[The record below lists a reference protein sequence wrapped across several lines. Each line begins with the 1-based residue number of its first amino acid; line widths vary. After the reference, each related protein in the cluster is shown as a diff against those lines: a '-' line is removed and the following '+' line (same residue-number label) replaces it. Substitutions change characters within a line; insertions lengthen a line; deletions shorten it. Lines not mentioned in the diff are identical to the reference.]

1 MRLKPVESSA
11 ASDATA
17 SARGEIRRLHR
28 APEPEVLKPLLKD
41 AALTGDSRRRVE
53 ERALAMLKELRA
65 AQSSG
70 WVNQFLQEYRLNT
83 SEGIALL
90 SLAEAFLRVPD
101 PETADQLIA
110 DKLGNADWRA
120 HKGRSHSTLVNSAT
134 WGLVIGRA
142 LVSETEQA
150 SALKRLI
157 GRVGEPFVRQA
168 VGAAMRLM
176 GEIFVM
182 GRTIDEAIRR
192 MDRRENAG
200 FTASFDMLGEAARTF
215 PDAERYFASYEGA
228 IRAVGKVAKR
238 GHSISVKLS
247 ALHPRYEVAQYE
259 TCVPSLI
266 EQVEALAM
274 LAKASDIAFT
284 IDAEESER
292 LEMSLDIIEAVAGL
306 PPLRGWEGLGMAVQA
321 YGKRC
326 RPTIAWAD
334 AVGAATGRRIAVRLV
349 KGAYW
354 DSEIKRTQ
362 EQGFADYP
370 LFTRKAATDV
380 SYLAC
385 AKDMLGAKNIFS
397 AFATHNALTVAT
409 LLEWAGPSRDFEFQR
424 LHGMGEGLYEPLV
437 REQGYRT
444 RIYAPV
450 GGHRDLLAYLVR
462 RLLEN
467 GANSSFVHQLADERL
482 SDADILADPVAKIA
496 AVGGTRHPAIPLP
509 KDLFEPV
516 RGNSRG
522 IDLNDRV
529 ELERIAVVVSGNP
542 FAPSEVEGPSRAK
555 PRAVLGSARRGV
567 STSLDTNGHRLT
579 GESSEAPP
587 VTSTGEGAAQCAA
600 EAKAMV
606 ARALTAFPAWD
617 ARPVE
622 ARAACLDR
630 LADLLEQERDA
641 LMRLCVQ
648 EAKKTIPD
656 ALAEVREAV
665 DFCRYYANEARR
677 GLQPVEL
684 PGPTGER
691 NILRMAGRG
700 AWVCIAPW
708 NFPLAILLGQVTAAL
723 VAGNAVIAKPA
734 PQTPEIAAYAVGLAH
749 GAGIPEDALI
759 LAPGG
764 PDMGAALVEDSRIAG
779 IAFTGSTATAK
790 RIARELLSDD
800 ERPIIPFIAETG
812 GINAMIVDS
821 TALPEQ
827 VVVDVVTSAFRSA
840 GQRCSALR
848 VLLLQEEIAERTLE
862 MLAGAMDTLI
872 VGDPADPR
880 TDVGPV
886 IDEGA
891 YARLMAHREETRADW
906 IHTVGI
912 SKPLPFRGGEEP
924 GAAGRRGG
932 AGPTDKPHPNPSPEG
947 EGLFV
952 PPTLIRVARVEDV
965 RREWFGPLL
974 HVATWKA
981 GQLAETVERVNRS
994 GFGLTM
1000 GLHSRIARAAETV
1013 EETATVGNLYVN
1025 RSMIGAIVGSQ
1036 PFGGEGLSGTGPKAG
1051 GPHYLP
1057 RFCAERVTST
1067 DTTSAGG
1074 NATLLSLEDVGL

>member
-1 MRLKPVESSA
+1 MRLKPVPA
-11 ASDATA
+11 DATA
-17 SARGEIRRLHR
+17 SARAELRRLHR
-28 APEPEVLKPLLKD
+28 APEPEVLGPLLRD
-41 AALTGDSRRRVE
+41 AALDPDSRRAVE
-53 ERALAMLKELRA
+53 SRALAMLAELRA

-120 HKGRSHSTLVNSAT
+120 HKGKSHSTLVNSAT

-150 SALKRLI
+150 SALKRLFA
-157 GRVGEPFVRQA
+157 RMGEPFVRQA

-182 GRTIDEAIRR
+182 GRTIEEAIKR
-192 MDRRENAG
+192 MQKRENAG

-215 PDAERYFASYEGA
+215 PDAERYFRSYEDA

-247 ALHPRYEVAQYE
+247 ALHPRYEVAQYDR
-259 TCVPSLI
+259 CVPSLV
-266 EQVEALAM
+266 EQVEALAL
-274 LAKASDIAFT
+274 LAKKSDIAFT

-306 PPLRGWEGLGMAVQA
+306 PSLKGWDGLGMAIQA

-326 RPTIAWAD
+326 RPTVAWAD
-334 AVGAATGRRIAVRLV
+334 AIGAATGRRIAVRLV

-362 EQGFADYP
+362 EQGLSDYP
-370 LFTRKAATDV
+370 LFTRKASTDV

-385 AKDMLGAKNIFS
+385 ARDMLAARNIYP

-424 LHGMGEGLYEPLV
+424 LHGMGEGLYEKLV
-437 REQGYRT
+437 REQGYKT

-467 GANSSFVHQLADERL
+467 GANSSFVHQLADETL
-482 SDADILADPVAKIA
+482 SDSDLLADPVARIA
-496 AVGGTRHPAIPLP
+496 AVGGTRHPSIPLP
-509 KDLFEPV
+509 RDLFEPT
-516 RGNSRG
+516 RGNSQGLDLADRAELARVTEAVGAKPLPFRG
-522 IDLNDRV
+522 GVGVGTVGEN
-529 ELERIAVVVSGNP
+529 SHP
-542 FAPSEVEGPSRAK
+542 APSTYTGPTPNPSPEGEGLK
-555 PRAVLGSARRGV
+555 PAI
-567 STSLDTNGHRLT
+567 
-579 GESSEAPP
+579 
-587 VTSTGEGAAQCAA
+587 TSTGEGADQCKA
-600 EAKAMV
+600 EAQNMV
-606 ARALTAFPAWD
+606 SRALAAFPAWD
-617 ARPVE
+617 SRSVE
-622 ARAACLDR
+622 DRAACLDR

-641 LMRLCVQ
+641 LMRICVQ

-665 DFCRYYANEARR
+665 DFCRYYANQARS

-691 NILRMAGRG
+691 NVLRMAGRG
-700 AWVCIAPW
+700 VWVCIAPW
-708 NFPLAILLGQVTAAL
+708 NFPLAIFLGQVTAAL
-723 VAGNAVIAKPA
+723 VAGNSVVAKPA

-749 GAGIPEDALI
+749 GAGIPEDVLV

-827 VVVDVVTSAFRSA
+827 VVIDVVTSAFRSA

-848 VLLLQEEIAERTLE
+848 LLLLQEEIAERTLE
-862 MLAGAMDTLI
+862 MLTGAMDTLV
-872 VGDPADPR
+872 VGDPADPA

-886 IDEGA
+886 IDQGA
-891 YARLMAHREETRADW
+891 YDRLMAHREETRAQW
-906 IHTVGI
+906 VHTIPAPGGR
-912 SKPLPFRGGEEP
+912 SSRAKSRGAGTDSSGAPLDFARDERGGGE
-924 GAAGRRGG
+924 
-932 AGPTDKPHPNPSPEG
+932 GPDA
-947 EGLFV
+947 GLFV
-952 PPTLIRVARVEDV
+952 PPTLIRIDRVEDLKK
-965 RREWFGPLL
+965 EWFGPLL
-974 HVATWKA
+974 HVATWKS

-1013 EETATVGNLYVN
+1013 EESATVGNLYVN

>member
-1 MRLKPVESSA
+1 MRLKTVE
-11 ASDATA
+11 SDATA
-17 SARGEIRRLHR
+17 SARADIRRLHR
-28 APEPEVLKPLLKD
+28 AAEPEVLKPLLKD
-41 AALTGDSRRRVE
+41 AALDADSRQRVE
-53 ERALAMLKELRA
+53 RRALGMLAELRA

-101 PETADQLIA
+101 PETADALIA

-120 HKGRSHSTLVNSAT
+120 HKGKSASSLVNSAT

-142 LVSETEQA
+142 LVSDSEQA

-168 VGAAMRLM
+168 VGAAMKLM

-182 GRTIDEAIRR
+182 GRTIDEALRR
-192 MDRRENAG
+192 MEKRENAG

-215 PDAERYFASYEGA
+215 PDAERYFTAYEEA
-228 IRAVGKVAKR
+228 IRAVGKVADR

-259 TCVPSLI
+259 RCVPSLI
-266 EQVEALAM
+266 GQVEALGGAGQIGGDRLHHRRRGERAARDEPRHHRGGGGPA
-274 LAKASDIAFT
+274 LAQ
-284 IDAEESER
+284 
-292 LEMSLDIIEAVAGL
+292 
-306 PPLRGWEGLGMAVQA
+306 GLGRARHGGPGLWQA
-321 YGKRC
+321 LPAGARLG
-326 RPTIAWAD
+326 RRARRRDRAAD
-334 AVGAATGRRIAVRLV
+334 RGAAGQGRLLGQRDQADPGAGAIRLP
-349 KGAYW
+349 ALHP
-354 DSEIKRTQ
+354 
-362 EQGFADYP
+362 QGGDRRLLPRLRARHAGGEAHLP
-370 LFTRKAATDV
+370 R
-380 SYLAC
+380 
-385 AKDMLGAKNIFS
+385 
-397 AFATHNALTVAT
+397 FATHNALTVAT
-409 LLEWAGPSRDFEFQR
+409 ILEWAGGSRDFEFQR

-437 REQGYRT
+437 REQGYHT

-482 SDADILADPVAKIA
+482 SDADLIADPVARIA
-496 AVGGTRHPAIPLP
+496 AVGGHPPPGDPAALATC
-509 KDLFEPV
+509 
-516 RGNSRG
+516 SRRTVG
-522 IDLNDRV
+522 TAR
-529 ELERIAVVVSGNP
+529 AST
-542 FAPSEVEGPSRAK
+542 STTGPSSSGSRRRWRRRSTSPPPTSPAAGQLVTRALEGFDDWSK
-555 PRAVLGSARRGV
+555 RERRGA
-567 STSLDTNGHRLT
+567 RL
-579 GESSEAPP
+579 G
-587 VTSTGEGAAQCAA
+587 
-600 EAKAMV
+600 
-606 ARALTAFPAWD
+606 
-617 ARPVE
+617 
-622 ARAACLDR
+622 ARAARRPARAGARHADADR
-630 LADLLEQERDA
+630 
-641 LMRLCVQ
+641 VQ
-648 EAKKTIPD
+648 EARKTMPD

-665 DFCRYYANEARR
+665 DFCRYYAAQARQR
-677 GLQPVEL
+677 LQPVEL

-691 NILRMAGRG
+691 NVLRMEGRG

-708 NFPLAILLGQVTAAL
+708 NFPLAIFLGQVSAAL
-723 VAGNAVIAKPA
+723 VAGNSVIAKPA
-734 PQTPEIAAYAVGLAH
+734 SQTPQIAAYAVGLAH
-749 GAGIPEDALI
+749 EAGIPEDALI
-759 LAPGG
+759 LAAGRPRHGPEIDGG
-764 PDMGAALVEDSRIAG
+764 RRIAG
-779 IAFTGSTATAK
+779 VAFTGSTATAK
-790 RIARELLSDD
+790 TIARTLIADD
-800 ERPIIPFIAETG
+800 HRDIIPLIAETG
-812 GINAMIVDS
+812 GVNAMIVDS

-827 VVVDVVTSAFRSA
+827 VVLDVVTSAFRSA

-848 VLLLQEEIAERTLE
+848 LLVLQEDVAERTLE

-886 IDEGA
+886 IDKPSFDK
-891 YARLMAHREETRADW
+891 LM
-906 IHTVGI
+906 
-912 SKPLPFRGGEEP
+912 
-924 GAAGRRGG
+924 GRRE
-932 AGPTDKPHPNPSPEG
+932 AMKDRIVKTVAAPA

-952 PPTLIRVARVEDV
+952 PPTLIRIDAIEDL
-965 RREWFGPLL
+965 REEWFGPLL
-974 HVATWKA
+974 HVTTWK
-981 GQLAETVERVNRS
+981 GGRPRRDGRRVNSS

-1013 EETATVGNLYVN
+1013 EETGTVGNLYVN